1 MLIDTNCYLGSW
13 PFRLLRHRTAEGLA
27 RLLEQAG
34 IEQALVSSLDAVF
47 REDCHSCNIE
57 LLQAVARWPGK
68 PAGPP
73 KADGR
78 LKAGGQRQAGKLLPL
93 AVANPT
99 YAGWQQE
106 LESLISKPAG
116 PPKADGRLKAGGQSQ
131 AGKPGE
137 WGGPGRAGPMPGP
150 ASGPGRAGPG
160 RAGIA
165 GIRLHPNYHGYE
177 ASGDE
182 CAEVIEWARDRG
194 LPVFIAVR
202 LQDERQHHPAC
213 QVPAVP
219 VGDILR
225 LCQRAQGAS
234 VVACMVRFGEAEK
247 LLASD
252 TAGGARLMCDLSGI
266 QGPAGCIDK
275 LVEKFGSGG
284 LLLGTGAPLQ
294 YPLPAAKKLE
304 FARISE
310 AQRREIGSDNWLRL
324 SSAAAAEKVE

>member
-13 PFRLLRHRTAEGLA
+13 PFRPLRHRTAEQLA
-27 RLLEQAG
+27 RLLERAG

-57 LLQAVARWPGK
+57 LLQAVAEWPGK
-68 PAGPP
+68 PASPP
-73 KADGR
+73 KAD
-78 LKAGGQRQAGKLLPL
+78 APSVQSQAGKLLPL
-93 AVANPT
+93 AVANPS

-137 WGGPGRAGPMPGP
+137 WGDP
-150 ASGPGRAGPG
+150 SRAGPG

-177 ASGDE
+177 AGGDE

-234 VVACMVRFGEAEK
+234 IVACMVRFGEAEK
-247 LLASD
+247 LLSDERTCKAS
-252 TAGGARLMCDLSGI
+252 LMCDLSGI

-275 LVEKFGSGG
+275 LVEKFGSGR
-284 LLLGTGAPLQ
+284 LLLGTGTPLQ
-294 YPLPAAKKLE
+294 YPLPGVKKLE

-310 AQRREIGSDNWLRL
+310 AQQREIGSDNWLRL